1 MAAVGKGRKAVVGES
16 PTEGAGDTIT
26 TGAFSLGPC
35 PAGLPGV
42 AAADDGALEGSV
54 TTLADQLR
62 IATTTAFL
70 WGNHSAATGVPVG
83 AHHLLQFLPPN
94 CTAALPLSTSQL
106 SLAFN
111 QAQLHAAFA
120 SSPLFATALQSP
132 IQQPSTAIDG
142 IAEVKEEPRSRAA
155 SIDRSSTLTSSL
167 TSRSSMDPYAHAKRA
182 SPIDDRDSNASSA
195 VKRARIALNGHPSSV
210 IPSENLGKSFTPFHS
225 HFTSLIP
232 KQLK

>member
-1 MAAVGKGRKAVVGES
+1 M
-16 PTEGAGDTIT
+16 
-26 TGAFSLGPC
+26 FQ
-35 PAGLPGV
+35 
-42 AAADDGALEGSV
+42 DDGALEGGV

-111 QAQLHAAFA
+111 QAQLQAAFA

-132 IQQPSTAIDG
+132 LQQQPSGTVDSAAD
-142 IAEVKEEPRSRAA
+142 VKEESRSRPS
-155 SIDRSSTLTSSL
+155 SIDRSTSL
-167 TSRSSMDPYAHAKRA
+167 TSRSSMDPFVQALSTKRA
-182 SPIDDRDSNASSA
+182 SPIDSQDHPSSA
-195 VKRARIALNGHPSSV
+195 SKRARLVNGHSSSA
-210 IPSENLGKSFTPFHS
+210 IPSENLGKSLFPTIFFQNFVYRVFVL
-225 HFTSLIP
+225 HFRTRAPNRST
-232 KQLK
+232 KVSAYQLC